1 MHLTTRT
8 KTCSR
13 LNKTAKQ
20 DREGENKVF
29 TSFDWETLATAPYES
44 LTHRLLIALTTYEDE
59 HPEGYPGPCLCKTC
73 LSYADE

>member
-1 MHLTTRT
+1 
-8 KTCSR
+8 
-13 LNKTAKQ
+13 
-20 DREGENKVF
+20 VF

-59 HPEGYPGPCLCKTC
+59 HPEDYPGPCLCKTC